1 MKRYEDYMADKT
13 ALDLTPEEIKNIQWT
28 KFTIVVP
35 TEEDRLELM
44 EAFEH
49 IHYADIDTDNI
60 AVNQLA
66 HQYLDDT
73 RVEGSKNNI
82 VVDLELYNKLNP

>member
-1 MKRYEDYMADKT
+1 MKRYEDYQADKS
-13 ALDLTPEEIKNIQWT
+13 ALYLTPDEMKTVQWT

-44 EAFEH
+44 AAFEH

-60 AVNQLA
+60 VVNQLA
-66 HQYLDDT
+66 HQYMDDT
-73 RVEGSKNNI
+73 VVEGAKNNI